1 MINACI
7 ILAGNPEGK
16 KLFGRPRRR
25 WEDNMKE
32 YRKETGCED
41 VGWVQLGH
49 SMIEWRVLVKTVMNS
64 MIP

>member
-1 MINACI
+1 MRNLYEVLI
-7 ILAGNPEGK
+7 GESEWK